1 MDLIVVGVDGSAP
14 ADTALR
20 WAARQA
26 RLTGAE
32 LAVVYAYGRRPGRAR
47 SEDDSRALADKLLTS
62 ITKRNSDVLE
72 HVTWHLHA
80 ESAGRGSPARVLMDE
95 AEQADLIV
103 VGSRGRG
110 GFGEL
115 LLGSTSYRLAGR
127 TRTPVVVLRAD
138 LPTGADEPP
147 FPGDVVVGVD
157 GSDTGDRALLWAAAE
172 ARRRDVTLHVL
183 HAQPLPTHY
192 LYGMG
197 SVPNIDKERALIVE
211 EGEKI
216 IERALTRAQDALDD
230 IEITRHCLVEPVA
243 NALVSFAGR
252 ENLIVVGSRGHGY
265 VSGLMLG
272 ATSQQV
278 LHHAQAPVVVVP

>member
-20 WAARQA
+20 WAAQQA
-26 RLTGAE
+26 RFLSAE
-32 LAVVYAYGRRPGRAR
+32 LLVVHAYGRRPGRGR
-47 SEDDSRALADKLLTS
+47 SQDDNRALAEKLLAS
-62 ITKRNSDVLE
+62 IVERNSDALE
-72 HVTWHLHA
+72 GVTWRTYA
-80 ESAGRGSPARVLMDE
+80 ASSGRGSPARVLMDE

-103 VGSRGRG
+103 VGSRGHG

-127 TRTPVVVLRAD
+127 TQTPVVVLRAD
-138 LPTGADEPP
+138 LRTAADEPP

-157 GSDTGDRALLWAAAE
+157 GSDTGDRALRWAAAE

-183 HAQPLPTHY
+183 HAQPLPTHNI
-192 LYGMG
+192 YGMG
-197 SVPNIDKERALIVE
+197 AVPNMDEERALVIE
-211 EGEKI
+211 EGEQI
-216 IERALTRAQDALDD
+216 LERAVARMQDALEDV
-230 IEITRHCLVEPVA
+230 TVATHCRVEPVA

-252 ENLIVVGSRGHGY
+252 EHLIVVGSRGHGF
-265 VSGLMLG
+265 VGGLMLG